1 MNRPLRGRTNYKT
14 RTRTKNQ
21 YFLQIHLCNVKM
33 GLKSMRQT
41 HFEVDHEVCYGHDDG
56 GDDDAGGEEEAL
68 WGVAVLLNDGAR
80 S

>member
-1 MNRPLRGRTNYKT
+1 MQLDT
-14 RTRTKNQ
+14 
-21 YFLQIHLCNVKM
+21 
-33 GLKSMRQT
+33 GLKTMRKT